1 MKGLRQAKMNYSATC
16 KLGLESV
23 VARELRLLGVE
34 PDSVNDARI
43 DFSGDFDTL
52 ARANLWLRCAER
64 VLFVAGRFRAETFDA
79 LFEGCKV
86 LEWERFI
93 GRDTFI
99 HVKGKS
105 AKSKLFSVSDCQ
117 SIVKKAIVDRLCAK
131 YRVNAMPETG
141 KSIIIE
147 VGILNDIVTLALD
160 ASGAGLSRRGYRL
173 LSGGAPLAETL
184 GAGIAYL
191 SRHEPEQPLI
201 DPMCGSGTLPIEAAM
216 IALNMAPGLAR
227 SFAAEQWPFM
237 SEAHWANAREEAR
250 NLRRHISVDILG
262 SDIDAEA
269 VRIARLNAQRAGV
282 DIRFEQRKLQNLET
296 AKTDGVIL
304 CNPPYGERLM
314 ARREAEALY
323 ADMGRT
329 FAKLNGWSVNAIS
342 SARDFERYYGRRADK
357 RRNLSNGGLKC
368 TLYQYFKK

>member
-1 MKGLRQAKMNYSATC
+1 MNYSATC

-23 VARELRLLGVE
+23 VTRELHMLNIE
-34 PDSVNDARI
+34 TDSVSDARI
-43 DFSGDFDTL
+43 DFSGDFDVL
-52 ARANLWLRCAER
+52 ARANIWLRCAER
-64 VLFVAGRFRAETFDA
+64 VLVVVDRFKAETFEELFQGTKA
-79 LFEGCKV
+79 LD
-86 LEWERFI
+86 WERFI
-93 GRDTFI
+93 KRDSFI

-131 YRVNAMPETG
+131 YKVSAMPETG
-141 KSIIIE
+141 AHIIIE
-147 VGILNDIVTLALD
+147 VGILNDVVTLSLD
-160 ASGAGLSRRGYRL
+160 SSGAGLSRRGYRL
-173 LSGGAPLAETL
+173 LSGDAPLSESL

-216 IALNMAPGLAR
+216 IALKMAPGLNR
-227 SFAAEQWPFM
+227 TFAAEQWHFM
-237 SEAHWANAREEAR
+237 QAAHWNSAREEAK
-250 NLRRHISVDILG
+250 NLKRSISVDILG

-269 VRIARLNAQRAGV
+269 VRIAKLNAQRAGV
-282 DIRFEQRKLQNLET
+282 DIRFEQRKLQNIDT
-296 AKTDGVIL
+296 AKTDGVII

-314 ARREAEALY
+314 ERKEAEALY

-329 FAKLNGWSVNAIS
+329 FAKLKGWSVNAIS
-342 SARDFERYYGRRADK
+342 SARDFERYYGQRADK
-357 RRNLSNGGLKC
+357 RRNLTNGGLKC